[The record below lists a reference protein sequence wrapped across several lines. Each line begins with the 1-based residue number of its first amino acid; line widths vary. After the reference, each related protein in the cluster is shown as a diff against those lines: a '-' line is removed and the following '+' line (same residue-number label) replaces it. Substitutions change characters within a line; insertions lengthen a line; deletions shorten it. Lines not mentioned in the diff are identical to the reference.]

1 MQYPDRTPPLA
12 ILRFAL
18 GIPLCNSN
26 KYTPDFTCANVCVLQ
41 GTDLIKVSRFYKDS
55 KEGKF
60 VSFIH
65 EDTTTLYEGFRNGAK
80 ESNNGPCLG
89 WRDGPNKP
97 YQWLHYNEALL
108 RAKNFGS
115 GLVTLGVAP
124 GSHTLVGLYSQN
136 CPEWILTEQA
146 CYTYSLIVV
155 PLYDTLGPDACAFI
169 INQAEINLVVC
180 ENDQKCNL
188 LLDKAP
194 RCLRKMVVIKEIK
207 QTTIQR
213 AKNRGVELLRFEDVE
228 RLGAQKNQPEYPPKV
243 TDLCTICYTS
253 GTTGNP
259 KGVML
264 THQNVMA
271 GICAVLMQLGEHRPS
286 YKDTMISFLPLAHM
300 LERCCENGMYMVG
313 GSVGFYSGDIKRLP
327 EDMKALRPTV
337 MPAVPRLLN
346 RMYDKVQAE
355 LQSSCMKRM
364 VFSLGMRAKE
374 AEIKKGIIRN
384 NSIWDKLAFGKIK
397 ESTGGRVR
405 LMVVGSAPLAGNVLT
420 FARCALGC
428 LVVEGYGQTECCA
441 PITLTVQFIKMFRPW
456 ESPSVK
462 SVNDESVEQ
471 THEESALEE
480 NILENSEISVRGR
493 KRLAEDVEDMYLK
506 VCRNLMKVDGIGKEE
521 AIEKS
526 AKLLEIPSTT
536 MRELLNCGMVQTK
549 KRTKSEPNFS
559 LMSKNVSCTILEK
572 GKSLG
577 IFLLGDHVPEHV
589 GPPVPCCCVKLVD
602 VPEMEYYARKN
613 QGEVC
618 VKGTNVFVGY
628 FKDPERTAQVID
640 EFGWHHT
647 GDVGMWLPNGAL
659 KIIDRRKHTFKLS
672 QGEYIVPEKIENI
685 YLRSQYVHQV
695 FVHGESLKSCVV
707 GIAIPDVDVVK
718 CWAVENG
725 IPGTLSVLCANPQVK
740 QLIMDDMLAWGKE
753 AGLKSFEQVKDIY
766 LHPDP
771 FSVQNGLLTPQL
783 KMKRPQLK
791 EYFKP
796 QIEDL
801 YRHLD

>member
-1 MQYPDRTPPLA
+1 MTSACFSPPPIRPPIDLNDQ
-12 ILRFAL
+12 
-18 GIPLCNSN
+18 CDTV
-26 KYTPDFTCANVCVLQ
+26 K

-60 VSFIH
+60 VSFLY
-65 EDTTTLYEGFRNGAK
+65 EDTRTLYDGFRKGAK

-97 YQWLHYNEALL
+97 YQWLHYNETLL

-115 GLVTLGVAP
+115 GLVSLGLMP
-124 GSHTLVGLYSQN
+124 GSHTLIGLYSQN

-146 CYTYSLIVV
+146 CYTYSLVVV

-169 INQAEINLVVC
+169 INQAEINLVVV
-180 ENDQKCNL
+180 ENDTKCNL

-194 RCLRKMVVIKEIK
+194 RCLRKLVVIKETR
-207 QTTIQR
+207 QTTNQR
-213 AKNRGVELLRFEDVE
+213 AKNRGVELLKFDDVE
-228 RLGAQKNQPEYPPKV
+228 RLGAQKNHPEVPPKS
-243 TDLCTICYTS
+243 TDLCTISYTS

-264 THQNVMA
+264 THQNVIA
-271 GICAVLMQLGEHRPS
+271 GISAVLVQLGEHKPS

-313 GSVGFYSGDIKRLP
+313 GSVGFYSGDIKRLS

-346 RMYDKVQAE
+346 RMYDKIQSE
-355 LQSSCMKRM
+355 LQNSCLKKL

-384 NSIWDKLAFGKIK
+384 NSIWDKLVFSKIK

-420 FARCALGC
+420 FTRCALGC
-428 LVVEGYGQTECCA
+428 LIVEGYGQTECCA
-441 PITLTVQFIKMFRPW
+441 PITLTVQ
-456 ESPSVK
+456 
-462 SVNDESVEQ
+462 
-471 THEESALEE
+471 
-480 NILENSEISVRGR
+480 
-493 KRLAEDVEDMYLK
+493 
-506 VCRNLMKVDGIGKEE
+506 
-521 AIEKS
+521 
-526 AKLLEIPSTT
+526 
-536 MRELLNCGMVQTK
+536 
-549 KRTKSEPNFS
+549 
-559 LMSKNVSCTILEK
+559 
-572 GKSLG
+572 
-577 IFLLGDHVPEHV
+577 GDHVPEHV
-589 GPPVPCCCVKLVD
+589 GPPVPCCCIKLVD
-602 VPEMEYYARKN
+602 VPEMEYYAKKN

-628 FKDPERTAQVID
+628 FKDPERTAQAID

-647 GDVGMWLPNGAL
+647 GDVGMWLPNGTL

-707 GIAIPDVDVVK
+707 GIVIPDVDVVK

-740 QLIMDDMLAWGKE
+740 QLIMDDMLSWGKE

-771 FSVQNGLLTPQL
+771 FSIQNGLLTPSL

-791 EYFKP
+791 DYFKP

>member
-1 MQYPDRTPPLA
+1 MTSSCFSPPPLRPP
-12 ILRFAL
+12 ID
-18 GIPLCNSN
+18 ISDQSDTV
-26 KYTPDFTCANVCVLQ
+26 K

-60 VSFIH
+60 VSFLY
-65 EDTTTLYEGFRNGAK
+65 EDTRTLYDGFRKGAK

-97 YQWLHYNEALL
+97 YQWLHYNETLL

-115 GLVTLGVAP
+115 GLVSLGLMP
-124 GSHTLVGLYSQN
+124 GSHALVGLYSQN
-136 CPEWILTEQA
+136 CPEWILAEQA
-146 CYTYSLIVV
+146 CYTYSLAVV

-180 ENDQKCNL
+180 ENDSKCNL

-194 RCLRKMVVIKEIK
+194 RCLRKMVVIKETR
-207 QTTIQR
+207 QATNQR
-213 AKNRGVELLRFEDVE
+213 AKNRGVELFKFEEVE
-228 RLGAQKNQPEYPPKV
+228 RIGAQKNHPEVPPKT

-271 GICAVLMQLGEHRPS
+271 SISAVLIQLGEHRPS

-313 GSVGFYSGDIKRLP
+313 ASVGFYSGDIKRLP

-346 RMYDKVQAE
+346 RMYDKVQTE
-355 LQSSCMKRM
+355 LQSSCLKRL

-384 NSIWDKLAFGKIK
+384 NSVWDKLAFAKIR
-397 ESTGGRVR
+397 ESTGGRLR

-420 FARCALGC
+420 FTRCALGC
-428 LVVEGYGQTECCA
+428 IVVEGYGQTECGA
-441 PITLTVQFIKMFRPW
+441 PITLTVQ
-456 ESPSVK
+456 
-462 SVNDESVEQ
+462 
-471 THEESALEE
+471 
-480 NILENSEISVRGR
+480 
-493 KRLAEDVEDMYLK
+493 
-506 VCRNLMKVDGIGKEE
+506 
-521 AIEKS
+521 
-526 AKLLEIPSTT
+526 
-536 MRELLNCGMVQTK
+536 
-549 KRTKSEPNFS
+549 
-559 LMSKNVSCTILEK
+559 
-572 GKSLG
+572 
-577 IFLLGDHVPEHV
+577 GDHVPEHV
-589 GPPVPCCCVKLVD
+589 GPPVPCCCIKLVD
-602 VPEMEYYARKN
+602 VPEMEYFAKKN

-647 GDVGMWLPNGAL
+647 GDVGMWLPNGTL

-707 GIAIPDVDVVK
+707 GIVIPHVDVVK

-740 QLIMDDMLAWGKE
+740 QLIMDDMLSWGKE
-753 AGLKSFEQVKDIY
+753 AGLKSFEQVGKICQYFY
-766 LHPDP
+766 LKKLIFLSFVCAHKEKQKRKVFFIDVTIKNIFQPKYP
-771 FSVQNGLLTPQL
+771 RRLNAPLT
-783 KMKRPQLK
+783 
-791 EYFKP
+791 
-796 QIEDL
+796 
-801 YRHLD
+801 